1 MLNVYYYQLIEKEIS
16 AQRKKNELAI
26 WWDKVYISDKNKIK
40 RSYCPAH
47 GDKSMKSEI
56 ILYLMMNVNFSF
68 EAIKYNIIKFERFI
82 SMFNSFNNS
91 FKQKYRVCQIHWYLL
106 NK

>member
-1 MLNVYYYQLIEKEIS
+1 
-16 AQRKKNELAI
+16 
-26 WWDKVYISDKNKIK
+26 
-40 RSYCPAH
+40 
-47 GDKSMKSEI
+47 
-56 ILYLMMNVNFSF
+56 MNVNFSF

-91 FKQKYRVCQIHWYLL
+91 FKQKKQKYKVCQIHWYLL